1 MKTQWRNV
9 AGTYSI
15 EIYTHELRAY
25 DTDDQELSCLSAFCF
40 VHGIADG
47 ELIIEFNSSGY
58 NDPGSMYGGPDN
70 LGYPPEGDDERLL
83 DACYIDD
90 RKVSDAIANELF
102 DLYLSQIEEVE
113 LVYDDE

>member
-1 MKTQWRNV
+1 
-9 AGTYSI
+9 
-15 EIYTHELRAY
+15 
-25 DTDDQELSCLSAFCF
+25 
-40 VHGIADG
+40 
-47 ELIIEFNSSGY
+47 
-58 NDPGSMYGGPDN
+58 
-70 LGYPPEGDDERLL
+70 EGDDERLL